1 MSVERMKMVNI
12 SGDFSKLD
20 EASVACLMTDC
31 FQPEN
36 TAEYLSESLHNL
48 EKLSSENPYKQPL
61 ERIKSFMSV
70 SGIEPKIVNTAPENM
85 SAEQCESDIAALEDK
100 FGEIQN
106 ERTRLEEEIKS
117 CREECEQLQHF
128 TGIDVKIHDIFDCE
142 FIAVRFGRLPAES
155 YKMLDMYADNPNV
168 LFVPFS
174 NDRDYYWGMYTAPK
188 SVIDD
193 VDRIFAVLFF
203 QRVHIPDAVS
213 TADEAIA
220 EKKARQEKAG
230 QRIKEIDATIKEY
243 WQNETEHLL
252 TLYSILT
259 SFSQAFEIKKHAV
272 RHIDHFVLIGWIP
285 LSKKPEFEK
294 ALSKVDTVRLTF
306 TDTRNVSRVQPPTLL
321 KNPRLFNSYEFYIK
335 MFGVPKYG
343 EFDPTVFV
351 AITYTLL
358 YGIMFAD
365 VGQGIVLSIVGWLMY
380 KLKKMDL
387 GRLLIPCGISGAFF
401 GLVFGS
407 VFGFEEVLNP
417 LYNALGFK
425 NGKPI
430 NVMASDST
438 MSILIFA
445 IVIGVVLM
453 LMALGLNIFSKLKQH
468 DRGQALF
475 SANGLAGFILY
486 SGIIVTALGMVLP
499 VPSAL
504 SKAAVFMIAI
514 PAVVLLLSEPLIK
527 LVNGD
532 KNWQPESWGGY
543 LVQAFFEVFESLL
556 SYLTNTV
563 SFLRVG
569 AFVLVHA
576 SMMMVF
582 FNLAEM
588 LGGVGYYIMIVFG
601 NVFVLALEGLLV
613 GVQSLRLEFYEMFN
627 RFYEGSGV
635 QFAPVTFVKQ
645 K

>member
-12 SGDFSKLD
+12 WGDFSKLD

-401 GLVFGS
+401 GVVFGS

-499 VPSAL
+499 IPSVL
-504 SKAAVFMIAI
+504 SKAAIFMIAI
-514 PAVVLLLSEPLIK
+514 PVVVLLLSEPLIK
-527 LVNGD
+527 LVNAD

-588 LGGVGYYIMIVFG
+588 LGGVGYYVMIVFG

>member
-1 MSVERMKMVNI
+1 M
-12 SGDFSKLD
+12 
-20 EASVACLMTDC
+20 
-31 FQPEN
+31 
-36 TAEYLSESLHNL
+36 
-48 EKLSSENPYKQPL
+48 
-61 ERIKSFMSV
+61 
-70 SGIEPKIVNTAPENM
+70 
-85 SAEQCESDIAALEDK
+85 
-100 FGEIQN
+100 
-106 ERTRLEEEIKS
+106 
-117 CREECEQLQHF
+117 
-128 TGIDVKIHDIFDCE
+128 
-142 FIAVRFGRLPAES
+142 
-155 YKMLDMYADNPNV
+155 
-168 LFVPFS
+168 
-174 NDRDYYWGMYTAPK
+174 
-188 SVIDD
+188 
-193 VDRIFAVLFF
+193 
-203 QRVHIPDAVS
+203 
-213 TADEAIA
+213 
-220 EKKARQEKAG
+220 
-230 QRIKEIDATIKEY
+230 
-243 WQNETEHLL
+243 
-252 TLYSILT
+252 
-259 SFSQAFEIKKHAV
+259 
-272 RHIDHFVLIGWIP
+272 LIGWIP

-486 SGIIVTALGMVLP
+486 SGIIVMALGMVLP
-499 VPSAL
+499 IPSVL
-504 SKAAVFMIAI
+504 SKAAIFMIAI